1 MRRGGR
7 FPGRL
12 SGRLAALVAGMWA
25 GILLCIGA
33 IAAPAA
39 FAMLARPDAGRFVNR
54 LFEQE
59 AYLAIAVAVVLF
71 AIERQRSRD
80 AAEAGTGS
88 VFSANLMLLL
98 GALFCTVAGYF
109 AVQPM
114 MQAARAGQGAV
125 SFGMLHA
132 VSSGFFALKGLLV
145 LALAWR
151 LNQVSR
157 TAITRTAKTS

>member
-1 MRRGGR
+1 MRIAGR
-7 FPGRL
+7 F
-12 SGRLAALVAGMWA
+12 AALIAGLWA

-39 FAMLARPDAGRFVNR
+39 FALLARPDAGRFVNR
-54 LFEQE
+54 LFEQD
-59 AYLAIAVAVVLF
+59 AYLSIALALVLF

-80 AAEAGTGS
+80 ATEAGTGS

-98 GALFCTVAGYF
+98 GTLFCTVAGYF

-114 MQAARAGQGAV
+114 MEAARAGQGSL
-125 SFGMLHA
+125 SFGALHGISA
-132 VSSGFFALKGLLV
+132 GFFVLKGLLV

-151 LNQVSR
+151 LSA
-157 TAITRTAKTS
+157 TTRTATTS

>member
-1 MRRGGR
+1 MKHAAGR
-7 FPGRL
+7 F
-12 SGRLAALVAGMWA
+12 AALIAGLWA

-39 FAMLARPDAGRFVNR
+39 FATLARADAGRFVNR

-59 AYLAIAVAVVLF
+59 AYLSIAVAVVLF

-80 AAEAGTGS
+80 RASGGTGS

-98 GALFCTVAGYF
+98 GTLFCTVAGYF

-114 MQAARAGQGAV
+114 MEAARAGQGAL
-125 SFGMLHA
+125 SFGALHA
-132 VSSGFFALKGLLV
+132 ISAGFFVLKGLLV

-151 LNQVSR
+151 LSG
-157 TAITRTAKTS
+157 ITRTATTS